1 MDPSGLVAHA
11 AVDQAGRGFEAGMR
25 LIQTSGDMDI
35 RCLLLSLSSD
45 QKRSCAGNFVVGAKA
60 ATSRPRRPGAE
71 DSHNPD

>member
-35 RCLLLSLSSD
+35 RFLLLSLSSN
-45 QKRSCAGNFVVGAKA
+45 QKRSCAGNFVGGAKA
-60 ATSRPRRPGAE
+60 APPRPRRTAAE
-71 DSHNPD
+71 VSHNPD